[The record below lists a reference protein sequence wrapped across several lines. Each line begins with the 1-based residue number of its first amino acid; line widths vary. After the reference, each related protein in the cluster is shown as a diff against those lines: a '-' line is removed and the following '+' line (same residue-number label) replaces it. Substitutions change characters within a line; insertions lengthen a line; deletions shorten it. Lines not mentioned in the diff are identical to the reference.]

1 MPLYEYH
8 CDSCGKTIEVIQK
21 FSDEPLTV
29 HKDCGGK
36 LEKLISRSAIQFKG
50 SGWYVTEYGKGGV
63 IPKNPESKNS
73 EAKSDSGGESKPT
86 ETKTVETKPTG
97 DGGTTTVTTTT
108 TTTSA
113 ASPAPSSPAK
123 PV

>member
-63 IPKNPESKNS
+63 VPKNS
-73 EAKSDSGGESKPT
+73 EAKSESGGDSKPT
-86 ETKTVETKPTG
+86 ETKTTETKPSG

-108 TTTSA
+108 TTTPA
-113 ASPAPSSPAK
+113 ASSSTPSTPAK
-123 PV
+123 TV